1 MKRGN
6 LVRRITAAT
15 VCACLAV
22 GTATAQGA
30 GEQDRERRTIPV
42 GVDFGVFFPTDRNTQ
57 LAFGS
62 TWLRFGLSPLSFQ
75 EDSRWKFT
83 FDIGFLHRSEGP
95 NRATLIPVTFGLTRG
110 FTDGESDTIPY
121 VAVRV
126 GPYFGDV
133 RVPSVAVDDEK
144 IGFNANAAVGV
155 SFNKQ
160 FYIEARYDVFSDFS
174 GLDFNGF
181 FLNAGFKLFHIRL

>member
-1 MKRGN
+1 MKNAILAGRLTALAACVC
-6 LVRRITAAT
+6 LV
-15 VCACLAV
+15 
-22 GTATAQGA
+22 GSSATAHE
-30 GEQDRERRTIPV
+30 GEQQQRARRTIPV
-42 GVDFGVFFPTDRNTQ
+42 GVDFGAFFPSDSDTQ
-57 LAFGS
+57 DAFGS

-75 EDSRWKFT
+75 DDNRWKFT
-83 FDIGFLHRSEGP
+83 FDVAVLHRSEGP

-110 FTDGESDTIPY
+110 FTDGKSDTIPY

-174 GLDFNGF
+174 GLDFNGL
-181 FLNAGFKLFHIRL
+181 FLTAGFKLFQIRL